1 LRVDCDELCHS
12 DGMDYETVSA
22 GDFGKSL
29 RGIGL
34 NLLVRDVV
42 EQCRFLEAV
51 FDMKAHRVS
60 ADFAIVTYG
69 DQVFQLHSDGTYH
82 SNSLLGLLPDNP
94 PRGAGIEIRLY
105 DTDPEDAVTRAKGE
119 NAVILQE
126 PTDKPHGLREAY
138 ILCENGYAWVPS
150 RAL

>member
-1 LRVDCDELCHS
+1 
-12 DGMDYETVSA
+12 MDYEAVSA

-51 FDMKAHRVS
+51 FDMKARRVS
-60 ADFAIVTYG
+60 ADFAIVIYG
-69 DQVFQLHSDGTYH
+69 DQVFQLHRDGTYH
-82 SNSLLGLLPDNP
+82 SNPLQGLLPDNS
-94 PRGAGIEIRLY
+94 PRGAGIEMRLY
-105 DTDPEDAVTRAKGE
+105 DTDPEDAVERAKSVD
-119 NAVILQE
+119 AFILQE

>member
-1 LRVDCDELCHS
+1 
-12 DGMDYETVSA
+12 MDFETVSPEN
-22 GDFGKSL
+22 FGKPL
-29 RGIGL
+29 CGIGL
-34 NLLVRDVV
+34 NLIVRGVLK
-42 EQCRFLEAV
+42 QCDFLAAV

-82 SNSLLGLLPDNP
+82 SNPLLGLLPENP
-94 PRGAGIEIRLY
+94 PRGAGVEIRLY
-105 DTDPEDAVTRAKGE
+105 DTDPEDAIQRAIATG
-119 NAVILQE
+119 AVILQE

-150 RAL
+150 TQL